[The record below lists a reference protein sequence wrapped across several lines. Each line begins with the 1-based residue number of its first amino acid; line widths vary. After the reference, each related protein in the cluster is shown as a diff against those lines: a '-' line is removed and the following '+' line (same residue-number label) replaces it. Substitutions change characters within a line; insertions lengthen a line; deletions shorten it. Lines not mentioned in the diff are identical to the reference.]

1 MASPFVAKD
10 GSRHTNRETARR
22 ADARFDA
29 RSATSPAERTQ
40 RAVGGA
46 SAAGDQDPLD
56 GPAIARRHG
65 PAIEVNILHSA
76 SKHTVHAEHY
86 DGHTHDT
93 EHPTREAAH
102 RFAAQVAGVKDGA
115 DDGQEQDDPEHA
127 DDGDEGL
134 DEDGGGE
141 WPAR

>member
-22 ADARFDA
+22 ADARFAA
-29 RSATSPAERTQ
+29 RSAVRPAARPAELAQ
-40 RAVGGA
+40 EPA
-46 SAAGDQDPLD
+46 SQAQPEFD

-86 DGHTHDT
+86 DGHAHNT

-102 RFAAQVAGVKDGA
+102 RFAAQVSGVK
-115 DDGQEQDDPEHA
+115 
-127 DDGDEGL
+127 
-134 DEDGGGE
+134 GGGGQR
-141 WPAR
+141 PG

>member
-1 MASPFVAKD
+1 MASPFVDKD

-29 RSATSPAERTQ
+29 RSAVRPAELTQDRTAQ
-40 RAVGGA
+40 A
-46 SAAGDQDPLD
+46 QPEFD

-86 DGHTHDT
+86 DGHVHDT

-102 RFAAQVAGVKDGA
+102 RFAAQVAGVKDEA
-115 DDGQEQDDPEHA
+115 DDEPESVDD
-127 DDGDEGL
+127 DGL
-134 DEDGGGE
+134 DEDGDEDGGDG
-141 WPAR
+141 WPGR

>member
-29 RSATSPAERTQ
+29 RLAARGAARPAEQTQ
-40 RAVGGA
+40 DGSQA
-46 SAAGDQDPLD
+46 QPELD
-56 GPAIARRHG
+56 GAAMARRHG

>member
-29 RSATSPAERTQ
+29 RSAVRPGELAQDRTTQ
-40 RAVGGA
+40 A
-46 SAAGDQDPLD
+46 QPEFD

-86 DGHTHDT
+86 DGHVHDT

-102 RFAAQVAGVKDGA
+102 RFAADVAGVRDRA

-127 DDGDEGL
+127 DDYGDGL
-134 DEDGGGE
+134 DEGGDGG
-141 WPAR
+141 WSSAR

>member
-29 RSATSPAERTQ
+29 RSAVRPATQPATHPAEPTQ
-40 RAVGGA
+40 DRAGQAQSGF
-46 SAAGDQDPLD
+46 D

-86 DGHTHDT
+86 DGHVHDT

-102 RFAAQVAGVKDGA
+102 RFAAQVAGVKDEA
-115 DDGQEQDDPEHA
+115 DDEPESVDD
-127 DDGDEGL
+127 DGL
-134 DEDGGGE
+134 DEDGDEDGGDG
-141 WPAR
+141 WPGR

>member
-29 RSATSPAERTQ
+29 RSAVRPAELTQDRTTQ
-40 RAVGGA
+40 A
-46 SAAGDQDPLD
+46 QPEFD

-102 RFAAQVAGVKDGA
+102 RFAAQVAGVKGEA
-115 DDGQEQDDPEHA
+115 DDGQEYAD
-127 DDGDEGL
+127 DDGDGL
-134 DEDGGGE
+134 DEGGDDG
-141 WPAR
+141 WSSAR

>member
-22 ADARFDA
+22 ADARLAARLAA
-29 RSATSPAERTQ
+29 RSAVRPAELTQ
-40 RAVGGA
+40 DRASQA
-46 SAAGDQDPLD
+46 QPEFD

-86 DGHTHDT
+86 DGHAHDT

-102 RFAAQVAGVKDGA
+102 RFAAQVAGVKGEA
-115 DDGQEQDDPEHA
+115 DDGQENA
-127 DDGDEGL
+127 DDDGL
-134 DEDGGGE
+134 GEDDDEDGGDR
-141 WPAR
+141 WPTR